1 MTKQK
6 YLNSLDDIKLTKE
19 FVFLNPYK
27 FIAYFI
33 YIIIAVLIGVCV
45 FLFFTNKQ
53 ETVDTQGTLQ
63 LVGKVQDLQV
73 LTDGVVE
80 QVHVKDGE
88 YVEKG
93 QTIFSLQSD
102 KLTAQKGEY
111 EKQIAQ
117 TEQQLAYAKQL
128 EDCINYQ
135 TNTFLNNEEQ
145 SYFYAQAQNFLAK
158 IAALRSSS
166 GGQTV
171 ATLTQQRNEYQDL
184 LSAMENET
192 NLPESHALRMQQKLF
207 QSQMSNYDDMIRKTT
222 EILNQANALHDITAA
237 AQYQQ
242 QLETYKS
249 ERQSYKNQQM
259 LSVQQQIS
267 SLNQQITQSQNSKQE
282 TAQQSQSEIEQLTA
296 SSLVEVQSQKQQL
309 QTKIDEYKAN
319 LSMTEADLRQCNIQ
333 ATESGYVYYK
343 TDVKKDTTL
352 SAGSIVGI
360 VTTQID
366 KQDQDFRVTMYVP
379 SKGIGFVE
387 IGQNVKLS
395 VDGLDTSEYGYINGT
410 VTKIYETP
418 VQTENAMYYQVEATL
433 DPQGNESVY
442 KELFALKDNMTIS
455 AKIVKNE
462 TNWLFYLLQKIN
474 ILKDSDTAGTTTG
487 SQQQS

>member
-1 MTKQK
+1 M
-6 YLNSLDDIKLTKE
+6 
-19 FVFLNPYK
+19 
-27 FIAYFI
+27 
-33 YIIIAVLIGVCV
+33 
-45 FLFFTNKQ
+45 
-53 ETVDTQGTLQ
+53 
-63 LVGKVQDLQV
+63 
-73 LTDGVVE
+73 
-80 QVHVKDGE
+80 
-88 YVEKG
+88 
-93 QTIFSLQSD
+93 
-102 KLTAQKGEY
+102 
-111 EKQIAQ
+111 
-117 TEQQLAYAKQL
+117 
-128 EDCINYQ
+128 
-135 TNTFLNNEEQ
+135 
-145 SYFYAQAQNFLAK
+145 
-158 IAALRSSS
+158 
-166 GGQTV
+166 
-171 ATLTQQRNEYQDL
+171 
-184 LSAMENET
+184 
-192 NLPESHALRMQQKLF
+192 PESHALRMQQKLF

-267 SLNQQITQSQNSKQE
+267 SLNQQITQSRNSKQE

-319 LSMTEADLRQCNIQ
+319 LSMTEADLKHCNIQ

-455 AKIVKNE
+455 AKIVTNE